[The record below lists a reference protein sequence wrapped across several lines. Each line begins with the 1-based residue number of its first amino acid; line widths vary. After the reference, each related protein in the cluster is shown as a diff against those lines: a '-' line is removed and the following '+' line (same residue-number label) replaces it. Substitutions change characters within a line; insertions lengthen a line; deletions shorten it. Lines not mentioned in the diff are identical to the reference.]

1 MHKQPRQID
10 VAKLAGVS
18 SATVSIIL
26 NNRLDSNVRISA
38 ETRARVLAAVEQLG
52 YVVDPVAQ
60 SLAGG
65 ANTLLGLFAG
75 TSIFAATPPAQRY
88 SLLVGIEQAAAAH
101 GYDLLFFTNM
111 AGADH
116 IQPIYQGNIN
126 RLRMASG
133 AILLG
138 AIQNSAD
145 LARLL
150 TEAYPFVCVGRCEV
164 GDGAPAYV
172 AADSTSATATLVTEL
187 LTCGHRQIA
196 YIGALGEQTPQRER
210 YTGYL
215 LAYRQA
221 GLSTWVTPAQRLA
234 AQTISASFLQQAL
247 QRGITA
253 FVLEDSSF
261 VAPFFLAMQLLG
273 KHAPTDFSLALL
285 DDPTGLATPY
295 PVTGFVLPY
304 ETMGRRA
311 VQLLVD
317 LMHATH
323 TPQLRQELLACPLA
337 PGITI
342 APPAP

>member
-1 MHKQPRQID
+1 MHKQPRQTD

-52 YVVDPVAQ
+52 YVVDPVAR

-65 ANTLLGLFAG
+65 ANAWLGLFAG
-75 TSIFAATPPAQRY
+75 APILATTAPDRRY
-88 SLLVGIEQAAAAH
+88 PLLVGIEQAAAAH
-101 GYDLLFFTNM
+101 GYDLLFFTSPV
-111 AGADH
+111 GADH

-138 AIQNSAD
+138 AAPTSGE

-150 TEAYPFVCVGRCEV
+150 AEAYPFVCLERCTV

-172 AADSTSATATLVTEL
+172 AADYTSATAAVVTEM

-196 YIGALGEQTPQRER
+196 YIGALAEQAPQRER

-221 GLSTWVTPAQRLA
+221 GLATWGAPPQRLA
-234 AQTISASFLQQAL
+234 PQTITAPFLQEAL
-247 QRGITA
+247 HRGVTA
-253 FVLEDSSF
+253 FVLEERSF
-261 VAPFFLAMQLLG
+261 VAPFFCAIQLLG
-273 KHAPTDFSLALL
+273 KHAPADFSLALL

-295 PVTGFVLPY
+295 PVTGFVMPY

-317 LMHATH
+317 LVHATH
-323 TPQLRQELLACPLA
+323 TPQLRQELLACPPA

-342 APPAP
+342 APRVP